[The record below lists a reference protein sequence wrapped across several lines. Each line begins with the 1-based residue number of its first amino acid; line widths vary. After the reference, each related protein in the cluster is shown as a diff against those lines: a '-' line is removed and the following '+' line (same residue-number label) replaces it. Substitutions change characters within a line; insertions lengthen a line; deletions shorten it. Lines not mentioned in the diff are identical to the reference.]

1 MLFELHLLASD
12 ISPFCYNH
20 GIILEID
27 WVRRSL
33 NDKVD
38 YLNKIV
44 GYGDWAIVPEFFQLL
59 ESRL

>member
-12 ISPFCYNH
+12 ISPFCYNY
-20 GIILEID
+20 GTILEID

-33 NDKVD
+33 NDKDD
-38 YLNKIV
+38 YLSTIV

>member
-1 MLFELHLLASD
+1 MLFKLHWLASD
-12 ISPFCYNH
+12 FSPFCYNH

-44 GYGDWAIVPEFFQLL
+44 GYGDWAVVPKFFQLL
-59 ESRL
+59 ESRS